1 MAKKTEPSKYA
12 AALQYLQQMRDRA
25 TQFIN
30 TPGTAR
36 PDEYQERFGLPGD
49 AMPSLAQRGQAATE
63 FGRGTTRLPFR
74 MLGTPVDLSALG
86 MAAAGYPT
94 DTPVGGSDWMI
105 DQAARA
111 GLAYPRTDNAMET
124 MGDVAASFVN
134 PVGPATRIGTT
145 IEKGVEYAKSIPGFE
160 SLGRPGRNRSMAEAQ
175 GAATRA
181 AGGTPALIGTPTE
194 PLSIAGRPYVPSPY
208 KKAIKTAESYASRKN
223 IPYEPP
229 KVFRKVIPERATK
242 IAAAYDEMPHA
253 PNDPKVKAAYD
264 AMIDE
269 TLDQWNEIKKTG
281 LKIEF
286 IRPDMPDPY
295 AKNPR
300 AAIMDVRDNNHLW
313 VFPTESGFGGTKSA
327 DIDIS
332 GNPLLRKT
340 GEVIDGVPATA
351 NDIFRIVHDYFG
363 HLKYGHG
370 FRADGEEN
378 AWRAHLAMYSPLAR
392 KAVTSETRGQNS
404 WVNYGPYGEQNRK
417 ASAADTQY
425 APQKTGLLPDWV
437 MEEGLADEFY
447 PDKPLRLP
455 PTKIAAGLTLYG
467 QGQQERK

>member
-1 MAKKTEPSKYA
+1 MAKPAPSRYA
-12 AALQYLQQMRDRA
+12 AALDYLQRMRDRA

-36 PDEYQERFGLPGD
+36 PDEYQERFGMAGD
-49 AMPSLAQRGQAATE
+49 AVPSIAQTGQAAAA

-111 GLAYPRTDNAMET
+111 GLAYPRTDNAMEAI
-124 MGDVAASFVN
+124 GDVAASFVN

-145 IEKGVEYAKSIPGFE
+145 IERGAEYAKSIPGFE

-175 GAATRA
+175 RAATRA

-194 PLSIAGRPYVPSPY
+194 SLSVAGRPYVSGPT
-208 KKAIKTAESYASRKN
+208 KKAVKAAESYASRRGTS
-223 IPYEPP
+223 YAPP
-229 KVFRKVIPERATK
+229 KTFRKVIPERATK
-242 IAAAYDEMPHA
+242 IADAYDAMPHT
-253 PNDPKVKAAYD
+253 PNDPKFKAAYD

-269 TLDQWNEIKKTG
+269 TLDQWNEIKKSG
-281 LKIEF
+281 LKVEF

-313 VFPTESGFGGTKSA
+313 VLPTESGFGGTKSA
-327 DIDIS
+327 DVDIS

-340 GEVIDGVPATA
+340 GEVIDGVPVTA

-363 HLKYGHG
+363 HIKYGHG

-378 AWRAHLAMYSPLAR
+378 AWRAHSAMYSPLAR
-392 KAVTSETRGQNS
+392 KAMTSETRGQNS

-437 MEEGLADEFY
+437 IEEGLADEFY
-447 PDKPLRLP
+447 PETPIRLP
-455 PTKIAAGLTLYG
+455 PTKIAAGLTAYG
-467 QGQQERK
+467 EARKERK